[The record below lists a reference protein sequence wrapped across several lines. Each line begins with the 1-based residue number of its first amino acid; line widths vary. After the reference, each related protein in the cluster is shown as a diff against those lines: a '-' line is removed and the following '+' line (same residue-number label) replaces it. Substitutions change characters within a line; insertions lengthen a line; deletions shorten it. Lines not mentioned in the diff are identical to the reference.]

1 MNVLIGLLLLLMGA
15 LWSPGAGAEDLIIT
29 REVLEDPT
37 GRLTI
42 DEVIHQTFDA
52 MGPSLSKGYTPSAHW
67 VRLRVKAPDRGGD
80 LVLRIYP
87 PNLDDVRLFEAGRDG
102 WQSRVTGDRHPY
114 DQREFASLALGF
126 AVQQAAPEAT
136 YYLRLQTRSLSWLN
150 VEALEPHEAQR
161 KDRRVDLIEG
171 FYLVLMLC
179 GLIWAVQNY
188 IIERDRLVGLLAL
201 NQAALI
207 LFDLALMGHLAPL
220 APNSHPEWADWATH
234 IIVCAWQVPNVI
246 FTRALLQRYAPPQF
260 WLRGFDLLLLA
271 FPVQLALMALG
282 HVELALG
289 SNYLLLVLT
298 RWYSTVVAFT
308 TRQEG
313 TPSRRFIRIV
323 HLALTALI
331 TLFMVWRVSGISG
344 SANGIRYVVLLV
356 VYGVAHG
363 GLLIA
368 LVHARLKHL
377 RETTRQSAMS
387 LALSQQ
393 ALELERAHREH
404 AQRLAHTDHLTGLPN
419 RRHFVEQAGQAIATA
434 VQTQQPLALLMIDLD
449 HFKALND
456 TLGHGAGDAVL
467 QCVSNLLRAAL
478 RPADVVGRIGGE
490 EFAVVL
496 VDTDAVAAH
505 AIGQALRRRV
515 ADTACGVS
523 AGHRIHVTLSLGL
536 TTLRGR
542 DVDLGTLLREGD
554 QALYLA
560 KASGRDTLKVHDDHL
575 GQRAQLRAQ
584 ITHELGLALANGQLS
599 LHYQPVFGSRGRQ
612 AIGAEALLRW
622 HHPRLGL
629 IAPQDFIGVAEDT
642 GLIVPIGA
650 WVLRQACQDAMRWP
664 QPLKVAV
671 NLSVRQLHSRS
682 IVHDVRQ
689 ALALSGLPAHRLE
702 LEVTESALAQ
712 EAAAGDALEALRA
725 LGVVLA
731 LDDFGT
737 GFSSL
742 AYLQRFRFDRL
753 KIDRAFVLPLQQT
766 LNTAPLALVRAVI
779 DLAQAL
785 NLKCTAEGIE
795 NADQLRLLSDLGC
808 SALQGFHLARPMNDA
823 AMREFLGSD
832 QTTASPAA
840 APA

>member
-1 MNVLIGLLLLLMGA
+1 MNVLIGLLLLCA
-15 LWSPGAGAEDLIIT
+15 LWTPGAWASDLVIE
-29 REVLEDPT
+29 RAVLEDPT
-37 GRLTI
+37 GQLTI
-42 DEVIHQTFDA
+42 DEVVQRTFEP
-52 MGPSLSKGYTPSAHW
+52 MGPSLSQGYTRSAHW
-67 VRLRVKAPDRGGD
+67 IRLKVRSPERGSD
-80 LVLRIYP
+80 VVLRIYP
-87 PNLDDVRLFEAGRDG
+87 PNLDDIRLFEAGVQG
-102 WQSRVTGDRHPY
+102 WHMRVTGDRHPY
-114 DQREFASLALGF
+114 DERDVTSVTLGF
-126 AVQQAAPEAT
+126 VVTQAAPEAT

-150 VEALEPHEAQR
+150 VEALEPQEAQR
-161 KDRRVDLIEG
+161 KDRRVDLVQG

-179 GLIWAVQNY
+179 GLIWALQNY

-207 LFDLALMGHLAPL
+207 LFDLALMGHLAPIV
-220 APNSHPEWADWATH
+220 PNGHPEWADWATH
-234 IIVCAWQVPNVI
+234 IILCAWQVPNVI
-246 FTRALLQRYAPPQF
+246 FTRALLQRYAPPPG

-271 FPVQLALMALG
+271 FPVQLLLMALG
-282 HVELALG
+282 HVELALA
-289 SNYLLLVLT
+289 SNYALLVLT
-298 RWYSTVVAFT
+298 RWYSTFAAFA

-313 TPSRRFIRIV
+313 TPSRRFVCGV
-323 HLALTALI
+323 HMALTALI
-331 TLFMVWRVSGISG
+331 TLFMVWRVIGISG
-344 SANGIRYVVLLV
+344 SANGMRYVALLV

-393 ALELERAHREH
+393 ALELERTHREH

-419 RRHFVEQAGQAIATA
+419 RRHFVEQAGQAIAAA
-434 VQTQQPLALLMIDLD
+434 VQSQRPLALLMIDLD

-467 QCVSNLLRAAL
+467 QCVSKLLQAAL
-478 RPADVVGRIGGE
+478 RPADLVGRIGGE

-523 AGHRIHVTLSLGL
+523 AGHHIHVTLSLGL
-536 TTLRGR
+536 TELRGR

-575 GQRAQLRAQ
+575 GQRAQRRAQ
-584 ITHELGLALANGQLS
+584 ITHELGLALAHGQLS

-622 HHPRLGL
+622 QHPRLGL

-671 NLSVRQLHSRS
+671 NLSVRQLHSRG
-682 IVHDVRQ
+682 IVDDVRQ

-766 LNTAPLALVRAVI
+766 RNAAPLALVRAVI
-779 DLAQAL
+779 DLARAL
-785 NLKCTAEGIE
+785 NLTCTAEGIE
-795 NADQLRLLSDLGC
+795 NAGQMQLLSDLGC
-808 SALQGFHLARPMNDA
+808 NALQGFHLARPMDDA
-823 AMREFLGSD
+823 AMRDFLGR
-832 QTTASPAA
+832 PLGLA
-840 APA
+840 APG